1 MAEWSKAH
9 DWKSCVRH
17 KRTMGSNPIFSA
29 TKKTGLCLF
38 FSWEKW
44 FINGI
49 WRGRNLRE
57 QVVRL
62 RKQITYEWIYS
73 GLNCPVWQFIGA
85 VCKTPNPIFSA
96 KKYCRKGYVFC
107 SIFLSKSQTWYII
120 TARSV
125 VDIISPLGCI
135 SSRISVYLSATWWY
149 TKLRF
154 DDMQFLT
161 KLMIYKAFA
170 LILIRLCAIIY

>member
-17 KRTMGSNPIFSA
+17 KRTKGSNPF
-29 TKKTGLCLF
+29 
-38 FSWEKW
+38 
-44 FINGI
+44 
-49 WRGRNLRE
+49 
-57 QVVRL
+57 
-62 RKQITYEWIYS
+62 
-73 GLNCPVWQFIGA
+73 
-85 VCKTPNPIFSA
+85 FSA

-149 TKLRF
+149 AKLRF
-154 DDMQFLT
+154 DDMQFLWNWWYARLRLDLFMT
-161 KLMIYKAFA
+161 MRYNKPTENPEFDEFSCTQIFDKVYA
-170 LILIRLCAIIY
+170 LFKGMYANCIKIGICTQKKTQDWTQIWVFFN

>member
-29 TKKTGLCLF
+29 
-38 FSWEKW
+38 
-44 FINGI
+44 
-49 WRGRNLRE
+49 
-57 QVVRL
+57 
-62 RKQITYEWIYS
+62 
-73 GLNCPVWQFIGA
+73 
-85 VCKTPNPIFSA
+85 
-96 KKYCRKGYVFC
+96 KKYCRKGYFFC

-135 SSRISVYLSATWWY
+135 SSTAGCILSQWWY
-149 TKLRF
+149 TKRCF
-154 DDMQFLT
+154 DEIQCKHWWNTRLLPWCADFVSVFLLVRQVSMGFERVGSRNLQDIWNT
-161 KLMIYKAFA
+161 PSNFN
-170 LILIRLCAIIY
+170 